1 MRNWHG
7 LSSPFGG
14 WHNSAGGGPI
24 TPSQLESGT
33 WLDVNDLSSMWQDAG
48 GTVAVT
54 TNLEPVGLIENQ
66 RETFL

>member
-1 MRNWHG
+1 MAFNLPLLIRRRR
-7 LSSPFGG
+7 
-14 WHNSAGGGPI
+14 AGGAALL
-24 TPSQLESGT
+24 TPASLESGT

-54 TNLEPVGLIENQ
+54 TNLEPIGLIENQ